1 MKKYLIYVGLIMI
14 GVVLGKFLFSGS
26 FDNADTHNHDEKEMS
41 KSEFWTCSMHPQ
53 IRQTEPGDCPI
64 CGMDLIPAEVGDDG
78 LSANQFKMTKNALA
92 LANVQTTVVG
102 IDKSENTGLT
112 LSGKIVANE
121 ELNTVQASFFSGRI
135 ESLKVSF
142 TGEKVSKG
150 QLLATIYAPDLIKAQ
165 QELLTAA
172 SLKETQPALYK
183 AVRNK
188 LKLWKLS
195 ENQINQIE
203 TSKKVRENFPI
214 YATVSG
220 TVLEKMVDVGDYV
233 KQGQGLL
240 KMANLNSVWASFDVY
255 ENQIRMFKVGQTIKV
270 KSNAYPGETFQ
281 AKIVFIDPTVDPKTR
296 VVKLRATI
304 SNRDQ
309 KFKPGMFVTGK
320 VESLNLN
327 KDKSILIPA
336 SAVLWTGK
344 RSVVYMKSKSGDPVF
359 EMKEVILGA
368 KNGDKYTILKGVSSG
383 DEIVTNGVFTVDAS
397 AQLQGK
403 KSMMNHEKSIK
414 ESFEVSAKFK
424 KQLQKVYDSYIR
436 VKDALVETNKDKA
449 KMEANTFNLN
459 LNQVDM
465 SLLKNDRA
473 HKEWTKLE
481 KVLELSSLKIESL
494 ETIEEQRDQF
504 RVLSNHLILVIELF
518 GIEETAYKQYCPMA
532 NSDKGAYWLS
542 KEEKILNPYFGDEML
557 KCGEVKQVINHH
569 IN

>member
-1 MKKYLIYVGLIMI
+1 MKKYLLYVGLVML
-14 GVVLGKFLFSGS
+14 GLVLGKFFFSGS
-26 FDNADTHNHDEKEMS
+26 FDNTDTHNHNEEAMS
-41 KSEFWTCSMHPQ
+41 TSEFWTCSMHPK
-53 IRQTEPGDCPI
+53 IRQTELGDCPI

-102 IDKSENTGLT
+102 TDKSENTGLT
-112 LSGKIVANE
+112 LSGKIVENE

-142 TGEKVSKG
+142 TGERVSRG

-172 SLKETQPALYK
+172 SLKETQLALYK
-183 AVRNK
+183 SIRNK

-220 TVLEKMVDVGDYV
+220 TVLEKMVNVGDYV

-240 KMANLNSVWASFDVY
+240 KMANLNSVWTSFDVY
-255 ENQIRMFKVGQTIKV
+255 ENQIRMFEVGQTIKV

-309 KFKPGMFVTGK
+309 KFKPGMFVTGE

-327 KDKSILIPA
+327 KDKSIVIPA

-344 RSVVYMKSKSGDPVF
+344 RSIVYVKSKNGDPVF

-368 KNGDKYTILKGVSSG
+368 KNGDNYTILKGISSG

-414 ESFEVSAKFK
+414 ESFQVSADFK
-424 KQLQKVYDSYIR
+424 RQLQKVYDSYIKI
-436 VKDALVETNKDKA
+436 KDALVETDKE
-449 KMEANTFNLN
+449 KTKKEANAFNLK

-473 HKEWTKLE
+473 HKEWMTLE
-481 KVLELSSLKIESL
+481 KVLELTSLKMETL
-494 ETIEEQRDQF
+494 ETIKEQRDQF

-557 KCGEVKQVINHH
+557 KCGEVKQVINRH

>member
-1 MKKYLIYVGLIMI
+1 MKKYLIYVGLVML
-14 GVVLGKFLFSGS
+14 GLVLGKFFFSGS
-26 FDNADTHNHDEKEMS
+26 FDNTDTHNHNEEVMS
-41 KSEFWTCSMHPQ
+41 TSEFWTCSMHPQ
-53 IRQTEPGDCPI
+53 VRQTELGDCPI

-102 IDKSENTGLT
+102 TDKSENTGLT
-112 LSGKIVANE
+112 LSGKIVENE

-142 TGEKVSKG
+142 TGERVSKG

-203 TSKKVRENFPI
+203 ISKKVRENFPI

-220 TVLEKMVDVGDYV
+220 TVLEKMVNVGDYV

-255 ENQIRMFKVGQTIKV
+255 ENQIRMFKVGQTIKI
-270 KSNAYPGETFQ
+270 KSNAYLGEIFK
-281 AKIVFIDPTVDPKTR
+281 AKVIFIDPMVNPTTR

-304 SNRDQ
+304 ANREQ
-309 KFKPGMFVTGK
+309 KFKPGMFVTGE
-320 VESLNLN
+320 VENLKPN
-327 KDKSILIPA
+327 KDTNILIPA

-344 RSVVYMKSKSGDPVF
+344 RSVIYIKLKNGDPVF

-368 KNGDKYTILKGVSSG
+368 KNGDKYIILKGVSSG

-414 ESFEVSAKFK
+414 ESFEVSIDFK
-424 KQLQKVYDSYIR
+424 KQLQEVYNSYIR
-436 VKDALVETNKDKA
+436 IKDHLVETDKV
-449 KMEANTFNLN
+449 KTKKESTMFNLR
-459 LNQVDM
+459 LNEVDM
-465 SLLKNDRA
+465 ELLKNDRA
-473 HKEWTKLE
+473 LEEWMTLE
-481 KVLELSSLKIESL
+481 KILELSSLKMETL
-494 ETIEEQRDQF
+494 ETIEEQRNQF
-504 RVLSNHLILVIELF
+504 RVLSNHLIMVVELF

-542 KEEKILNPYFGDEML
+542 KEEKISNPYFGDKML

-569 IN
+569 TN

>member
-1 MKKYLIYVGLIMI
+1 MKKYLIYVGLVML
-14 GVVLGKFLFSGS
+14 GLVLGKFFFSGS
-26 FDNADTHNHDEKEMS
+26 FDNTDTHNHNEEAMS
-41 KSEFWTCSMHPQ
+41 TSEFWTCSMHPK
-53 IRQTEPGDCPI
+53 IRQTELGDCPI

-102 IDKSENTGLT
+102 TDKSENIELT
-112 LSGKIVANE
+112 LSGKIAANE

-142 TGEKVSKG
+142 TGERVSKG

-203 TSKKVRENFPI
+203 ISKKVRENFPI

-220 TVLEKMVDVGDYV
+220 TVLEKMVNVGDYV

-240 KMANLNSVWASFDVY
+240 KMANLNSVWTSFDVY
-255 ENQIRMFKVGQTIKV
+255 ENQIKMFKVGQTIKI
-270 KSNAYPGETFQ
+270 KSNAYPGEIFK
-281 AKIVFIDPTVDPKTR
+281 AKVILIDPTVNPTTR

-304 SNRDQ
+304 ANREQ

-320 VESLNLN
+320 VESSHPN
-327 KDKSILIPA
+327 KETNILIPA

-344 RSVVYMKSKSGDPVF
+344 RSVIYMKSKNGDPVF

-368 KNGDKYTILKGVSSG
+368 KNGDKYIILKGISSG

-414 ESFEVSAKFK
+414 ESFEVPSDFK
-424 KQLQKVYDSYIR
+424 RQLQKVYDSYIKI
-436 VKDALVETNKDKA
+436 KDALVETDKE
-449 KMEANTFNLN
+449 KTKKEANAFNLK

-465 SLLKNDRA
+465 SLLKNNQAD
-473 HKEWTKLE
+473 KEWIMLK
-481 KVLELSSLKIESL
+481 KVMELTSQKMETL
-494 ETIEEQRDQF
+494 ETIEEQRNQF

-557 KCGEVKQVINHH
+557 KCGEVKQVINRH

>member
-1 MKKYLIYVGLIMI
+1 MKKYLLYVGLVML
-14 GVVLGKFLFSGS
+14 GLVLGKFFFSGS
-26 FDNADTHNHDEKEMS
+26 FDNTDTHNHNEEAMS
-41 KSEFWTCSMHPQ
+41 TSEFWTCSMHSQ

-102 IDKSENTGLT
+102 TDKSENTGLT
-112 LSGKIVANE
+112 LSGKIVENE

-142 TGEKVSKG
+142 TGERVSRG

-172 SLKETQPALYK
+172 SLKETQLALYK
-183 AVRNK
+183 SIRNK

-220 TVLEKMVDVGDYV
+220 TVLEKMVNVGDYV

-240 KMANLNSVWASFDVY
+240 KMANLNSVWTSFDVY
-255 ENQIRMFKVGQTIKV
+255 ENQIRMFEVGQTIKV

-309 KFKPGMFVTGK
+309 KFKPGMFVTGE

-327 KDKSILIPA
+327 KDKSIVIPA

-344 RSVVYMKSKSGDPVF
+344 RSIVYVKSKNGDPVF

-368 KNGDKYTILKGVSSG
+368 KNGDNYTILKGISSG

-414 ESFEVSAKFK
+414 ESFQVSADFK
-424 KQLQKVYDSYIR
+424 RQLQKVYDSYIKI
-436 VKDALVETNKDKA
+436 KDALVETDKE
-449 KMEANTFNLN
+449 KTKKEANAFNLK

-473 HKEWTKLE
+473 HKEWMTLE
-481 KVLELSSLKIESL
+481 KVLELTSLKMETL
-494 ETIEEQRDQF
+494 ETIKEQRDQF